1 MIPFLA
7 TQLERGAGT
16 TESVIR
22 PIVPSMFETSAP
34 NADQLHEDV
43 VEHSSAPQ
51 SVVPEFR
58 TGKEPARTELPFES
72 VSKANRERP
81 WPSFVADR
89 ETSIPDQ
96 TLTPSPLEWT
106 IPAAGPGSR
115 FDPPAPQSLAPPL
128 EPAVA
133 SAIHPQID
141 QRPGP
146 SDSKVVE
153 IPSPRNPTPAGTSH
167 DLLQNEF
174 SDLRRRVDG
183 LAQLRDVPS
192 IPSVVESIAIN
203 PAITPQSIG
212 QREQRESDPSAFPQG
227 IVPQQSVP
235 QIQTPQ
241 EPSSSPTITVSIGRI
256 EFRNSS
262 RRADPAPTPASNP
275 QRPASRVMSLEDYL
289 RTRSAGGP

>member
-16 TESVIR
+16 IESVIR

-34 NADQLHEDV
+34 NADPLHEDV

-51 SVVPEFR
+51 SVVAEIR
-58 TGKEPARTELPFES
+58 TGREPARTELPFES

-96 TLTPSPLEWT
+96 KLTPSPLEWT
-106 IPAAGPGSR
+106 TPAAGPGSR
-115 FDPPAPQSLAPPL
+115 FDPPAPQSIAPPL
-128 EPAVA
+128 VPEVA
-133 SAIHPQID
+133 SAFHPHVD

-146 SDSKVVE
+146 SDSKNVE
-153 IPSPRNPTPAGTSH
+153 MPNPRTPTPTGTSH
-167 DLLQNEF
+167 DRLESEF
-174 SDLRRRVDG
+174 SDLRRRIDS

-192 IPSVVESIAIN
+192 IPSVVESIAMK

-212 QREQRESDPSAFPQG
+212 QKEQRESGPSAFPQG
-227 IVPQQSVP
+227 IVPQQTIP

-241 EPSSSPTITVSIGRI
+241 EPPATPTITVSIGRI

-289 RTRSAGGP
+289 RTQSAGGP